1 MLVNSTKVYVAT
13 KKLLERYECNAF
25 TLPCFEIC
33 ATGRINKEKY
43 TWCLTHSLLKE
54 EGIPSACESD
64 YNALLSMIVVMA
76 VAGNAPHMANTH
88 PALSY
93 EIPQDVPNTGNLIK
107 LYHAVPTRYMKGRD
121 NQPAPFGLHCFT
133 EDRWGATMRYHYNQD
148 IG

>member
-1 MLVNSTKVYVAT
+1 MAQAEDCSISREMLVNSTKVYVAT

-88 PALSY
+88 P
-93 EIPQDVPNTGNLIK
+93 
-107 LYHAVPTRYMKGRD
+107 
-121 NQPAPFGLHCFT
+121 
-133 EDRWGATMRYHYNQD
+133 GAFL
-148 IG
+148 

>member
-1 MLVNSTKVYVAT
+1 M
-13 KKLLERYECNAF
+13 
-25 TLPCFEIC
+25 
-33 ATGRINKEKY
+33 
-43 TWCLTHSLLKE
+43 KE

-107 LYHAVPTRYMKGRD
+107 LYHAVPTRYMKGRGG
-121 NQPAPFGLHCFT
+121 QPPPLACTALPRTAGAPPC
-133 EDRWGATMRYHYNQD
+133 ATTTTRTLARR
-148 IG
+148 